1 MKLSLLYLC
10 IVCASICGSY
20 AQNQPEKLKM
30 PGPDVQNL
38 MLERW
43 STQVKYEPSQ
53 EMPNGGT
60 GSGTEIWRPGPGRL
74 SVIEEYTEKNEKG
87 EVNGL
92 GVA

>member
-1 MKLSLLYLC
+1 M
-10 IVCASICGSY
+10 
-20 AQNQPEKLKM
+20 KM

-43 STQVKYEPSQ
+43 STQVKCEPSPDA
-53 EMPNGGT
+53 ERRYGVRHGNLA
-60 GSGTEIWRPGPGRL
+60 PGPGRL